1 MMLPEDLMLL
11 FLDEVAGGVRM
22 DSSSVQNAL
31 AGAVLLEL
39 VNSGRVAFE
48 PDGRKLA
55 SVDPTPL
62 TNEFLQESL
71 SRINKPMKPQ
81 RAVEKLRN
89 HVKDNVMAQLDARGV
104 LTVKKTKILG
114 IFPSKTYALN
124 DIQAVSDL
132 RRLVG
137 DVAQGHRAPDE
148 HTGALI
154 SLLYA
159 VKGLHKVFRGD
170 KREMNARA
178 REISAGSWA
187 GVAVKKALDAV
198 HAAVTAAMV
207 ASTVAA
213 TSGGGSS

>member
-22 DSSSVQNAL
+22 DSTSIQNAL

-48 PDGRKLA
+48 PDGKRLGV
-55 SVDPTPL
+55 VDPTPL
-62 TNEFLQESL
+62 TDEFLQESL
-71 SRINKPMKPQ
+71 GRLNKPMKPQ

-89 HVKDNVMAQLDARGV
+89 HVRDNVMARLDARGV
-104 LTVKKTKILG
+104 LTVEKSRILG
-114 IFPSKTYALN
+114 LFPTKTYTLH
-124 DIQAVSDL
+124 DVQAVSDL

-137 DVAQGHRAPDE
+137 DVALGHKGPDE
-148 HTGALI
+148 RTGALI
-154 SLLYA
+154 TLVYA
-159 VKGLHKVFRGD
+159 AKGMHKVFQGD

-178 REISAGSWA
+178 KEISAGNWA
-187 GVAVKKALDAV
+187 GVAVKKALEAV
-198 HAAVTAAMV
+198 HAAVTTTMV
-207 ASTVAA
+207 ASTIAA

>member
-11 FLDEVAGGVRM
+11 FLDEVAGGVRT
-22 DSSSVQNAL
+22 DSTSVQNAL

-39 VNSGRVAFE
+39 VNSGKVAFE
-48 PDGRKLA
+48 ADGRKLTV
-55 SVDPTPL
+55 VDSTPF
-62 TNEFLQESL
+62 TDEFLQESIG
-71 SRINKPMKPQ
+71 RITKPMKPQ

-89 HVKDNVMAQLDARGV
+89 HVKDNVMARLDARGV
-104 LTVKKTKILG
+104 LKVEKTKILG
-114 IFPSKTYALN
+114 IFPSKTYSLN
-124 DIQAVSDL
+124 DPAVVSDL

-148 HTGALI
+148 RTGALI

-159 VKGLHKVFRGD
+159 VKGLHKVFDGD

-178 REISAGSWA
+178 KDIAAGSWA
-187 GVAVKKALDAV
+187 GVAVKKAMEAV
-198 HAAVTAAMV
+198 QAAVTATMV

-213 TSGGGSS
+213 TSGGGSN

>member
-22 DSSSVQNAL
+22 DSTSVQNSL

-48 PDGRKLA
+48 ADGKRLA
-55 SVDPTPL
+55 AVDAAPL
-62 TNEFLQESL
+62 TNAFLQESL
-71 SRINKPMKPQ
+71 SRITKPMKPQ

-104 LTVKKTKILG
+104 LKVEKTKILG
-114 IFPSKTYALN
+114 IFPSKTYTLN
-124 DIQAVSDL
+124 DPGVVSEL
-132 RRLVG
+132 RRQVG
-137 DVAQGHRAPDE
+137 EVAQGYRAPDE
-148 HTGALI
+148 RSGALI

-159 VKGLHKVFRGD
+159 VKGVHKVFQGD

-178 REISAGSWA
+178 KEISAGNWA
-187 GVAVKKALDAV
+187 GVAVKKAIEAV
-198 HAAVTAAMV
+198 HAATTAAVV
-207 ASTVAA
+207 ASTAA
-213 TSGGGSS
+213 FSGGGSN